1 MLVKISKLQYIISYI
16 SLLSFIRNLRNMGR
30 HKNDGLGRFGGRQKG
45 STNKPPVPLN
55 EWVLTLVNRN
65 RTRFEKDVETLNPQE
80 RAKVFANLIA
90 ISAQGGVQE
99 PITAE

>member
-80 RAKVFANLIA
+80 RPKAFANLIA